1 MPPWRRT
8 WPSPGPSPTPTRARE
23 VLLQQGVLH
32 RLQGDRLV
40 LVRVQEAIAAMRLLD
55 ASHRRGA
62 PTAVQGASA
71 AGPRA
76 PAFRTPA
83 NRLHTAGHGL
93 RATLTRNPLK
103 AATGTAGVQGVRARP
118 KAKHGARR
126 GVGGSWAPR
135 TYGRVPA
142 GGTWNA
148 MLMFTQGECSCNAT
162 STRRTMLM
170 SMQGGMCA
178 GRCSGP
184 PFPKTLGRRPPGA
197 WPSHPVP

>member
-62 PTAVQGASA
+62 PIVVRGASA

-83 NRLHTAGHGL
+83 NRLLSAGHGL

-118 KAKHGARR
+118 EAKHGARR
-126 GVGGSWAPR
+126 
-135 TYGRVPA
+135 A
-142 GGTWNA
+142 GGHLGPSHFRPVRMQGA
-148 MLMFTQGECSCNAT
+148 MTADATCRELDTCTRRMLCPCWGECVLEDA
-162 STRRTMLM
+162 RV
-170 SMQGGMCA
+170 
-178 GRCSGP
+178 P